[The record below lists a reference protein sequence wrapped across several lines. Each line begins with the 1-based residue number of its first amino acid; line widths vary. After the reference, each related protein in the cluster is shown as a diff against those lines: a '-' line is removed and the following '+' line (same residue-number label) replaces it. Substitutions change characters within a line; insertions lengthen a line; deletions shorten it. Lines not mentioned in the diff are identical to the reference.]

1 MVAANRCSSLPT
13 PQHRWF
19 TQMPFHSQ
27 HIVSLGLGRHVQV
40 MPGYSVNNVG
50 KMFHVPIIGDISAIL
65 FDLQP
70 KDALSLFAEHYTN
83 L

>member
-1 MVAANRCSSLPT
+1 
-13 PQHRWF
+13 
-19 TQMPFHSQ
+19 
-27 HIVSLGLGRHVQV
+27 